1 MAAMAAMLTLLLAEI
16 VRSVIRTAWA
26 GAALAFI
33 GAQSAML
40 LGYSLWGGVKE
51 VAAAE
56 LLALAP
62 LAAWLAVRQSE
73 RRWPWLIPGIVA
85 AAFLTVLGVLSAVW
99 LIPTMAPLLLVAW
112 RRLGGSRAF
121 GLAWKTVLA
130 AVIASLPQVITPNGF
145 FNPFQSFLFKAS
157 ELGNLPGP
165 LSIQHVMGIWPSN
178 DFRVDP
184 GHKGAV
190 TIVAVLVAALAVYA
204 AYTSFRDGQFLLPS
218 YVVGGALAFAAIYI
232 VSSPW
237 IDGKGMAIVSPAL
250 LTAGLAGAVLLIQR
264 TPYAVGGW
272 LVVALAGG
280 LVLYT
285 SFLFYQGV
293 WLAPFNEHK
302 ELEQIGDRFDG
313 QGPMLMTEGSIYGP
327 RHFLR
332 SEDAEG
338 AKDLRRREVL
348 LRDGSL
354 PDKVP
359 YLDTDMLAD
368 ASLDPYNLI
377 VLRRSPVAS
386 RPPGEFRLVYTGT
399 YYEVWQRTGS
409 PVPGKTL
416 MERLPLGEPPDNSAV
431 PDCSKV
437 QTLAQKAGPNGT
449 LLAAPADHHTLLNL
463 SHASRP
469 SSWDVNETVFTPH
482 GSGTLQVGIN
492 VPVSASYRIW
502 VGGDIY
508 GKLTVSVDGH
518 SAPGVREAIN
528 VNHYQPFGPFSL
540 DSGHQQLKLS
550 YEGAGLA
557 PGSGADPT
565 PLGPVILQRV
575 PPSEGVTAPIPASQ
589 YRQLCGVA
597 WDWIEAYS

>member
-1 MAAMAAMLTLLLAEI
+1 
-16 VRSVIRTAWA
+16 
-26 GAALAFI
+26 
-33 GAQSAML
+33 ML

-62 LAAWLAVRQSE
+62 LAAWLAVRQSD

-99 LIPTMAPLLLVAW
+99 LVPTMAPLLVVAW
-112 RRLGGSRAF
+112 RQFGGSRAF
-121 GLAWKTVLA
+121 ALAWKTVLA
-130 AVIASLPQVITPNGF
+130 AVVASLPQVITPNGF

-190 TIVAVLVAALAVYA
+190 TIVAVVVAALALYA
-204 AYTSFRDGQFLLPS
+204 AYTSLRDGELLLPS

-293 WLAPFNEHK
+293 WLAPFDEHK
-302 ELEQIGDRFDG
+302 ELRADRRPLLPDE
-313 QGPMLMTEGSIYGP
+313 GPMLMTEGSIYGP

-338 AKDLRRREVL
+338 AKDLRRREIP

-354 PDKVP
+354 PDKVRLP
-359 YLDTDMLAD
+359 RHGHA
-368 ASLDPYNLI
+368 
-377 VLRRSPVAS
+377 RRLLP
-386 RPPGEFRLVYTGT
+386 RPPTT
-399 YYEVWQRTGS
+399 
-409 PVPGKTL
+409 
-416 MERLPLGEPPDNSAV
+416 
-431 PDCSKV
+431 
-437 QTLAQKAGPNGT
+437 
-449 LLAAPADHHTLLNL
+449 
-463 SHASRP
+463 
-469 SSWDVNETVFTPH
+469 
-482 GSGTLQVGIN
+482 
-492 VPVSASYRIW
+492 
-502 VGGDIY
+502 
-508 GKLTVSVDGH
+508 
-518 SAPGVREAIN
+518 
-528 VNHYQPFGPFSL
+528 
-540 DSGHQQLKLS
+540 
-550 YEGAGLA
+550 
-557 PGSGADPT
+557 
-565 PLGPVILQRV
+565 
-575 PPSEGVTAPIPASQ
+575 
-589 YRQLCGVA
+589 
-597 WDWIEAYS
+597 